1 MGRGLQKGG
10 EHGYEVGLDSR
21 TCDCHHMVMSPDGTY
36 TIGDLADLADITP
49 RTIRYYVAQG
59 LLASPTGAGP
69 GARYDEDHLRRLRL
83 IRRLQAEHL
92 PLAEIRKRIASMTPD
107 EIEAALAGGPDRAP
121 GSALDYLD
129 QVMGGHAVRESPMLF
144 AVAAQPAAPPLGRVV
159 FSTPAPTAERSQWD
173 RIQLDPDVELHVRRP
188 LSRIQHKRVER
199 LVELARQILEEDPT

>member
-1 MGRGLQKGG
+1 
-10 EHGYEVGLDSR
+10 
-21 TCDCHHMVMSPDGTY
+21 MSPDGTY
-36 TIGDLADLADITP
+36 TIGELADLADITP

-83 IRRLQAEHL
+83 IRRLQSEHL
-92 PLAEIRKRIASMTPD
+92 PLAEIRKRIGSMTAG
-107 EIEAALAGGPDRAP
+107 EIEAVLAGGPDQAP
-121 GSALDYLD
+121 GSALDYVD
-129 QVMGGHAVRESPMLF
+129 QVLGGHAARQPSLLL
-144 AVAAQPAAPPLGRVV
+144 AVATPPGQAAQVAVGRVA
-159 FSTPAPTAERSQWD
+159 FSTAASAPGPAPLAERSQWD